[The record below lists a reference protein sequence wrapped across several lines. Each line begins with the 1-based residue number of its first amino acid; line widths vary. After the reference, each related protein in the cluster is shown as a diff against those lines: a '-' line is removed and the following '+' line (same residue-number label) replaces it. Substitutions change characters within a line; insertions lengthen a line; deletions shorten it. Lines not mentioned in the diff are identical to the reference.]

1 MDNRV
6 IIKKVKPRGPN
17 RPKPGLINPLFCRV
31 FVTAAVGGG
40 EIVLTREFYKSVG
53 IRQKR
58 WGLLMKGELSPE
70 VDEIQRIA
78 QYFSKKI
85 LLKTGFVHLDL
96 FSQGEKVLTIEL

>member
-1 MDNRV
+1 MENRV

-17 RPKPGLINPLFCRV
+17 RPKPGLINPLFFRV

-40 EIVLTREFYKSVG
+40 DIVLNKEFYESVG

-70 VDEIQRIA
+70 IDEIQRIVR
-78 QYFSKKI
+78 YFSKK
-85 LLKTGFVHLDL
+85 LFFKTGMVHLDL
-96 FSQGEKVLTIEL
+96 FSSDEKVLTIEL